1 MTDISTVAAL
11 AVSTSTLK
19 KLVFS
24 KPVADGAL
32 KLSVRLVEHR
42 GRRMLACEYSL
53 VGDTVS
59 QKNLPGDAIA
69 ALIEEE
75 KQAFAQINLI
85 TTAGDAEYKRTKKGE
100 VLLGTDKLYK
110 RLSGGTQSF
119 ENAVGAL
126 MNEKRRILK
135 GDEAFLISL
144 GISDAAGRVHDKR
157 QAKFRQINKFLEY
170 LEDVYERL
178 PREGRLNVYDLC
190 CGKSYLSFAV
200 YHYLTAIRHREVYML
215 GIDLKRDVI
224 AFCAERAS
232 ELGYSG
238 MHFVCDDITNTPPS
252 IKPDL
257 VISLHACDVA
267 TDIVLDTAVR
277 LGAGVILSTPCCQ
290 RELSRLIS
298 YPELAFVTRYPKL
311 KRALCDTLTDALR
324 LERLSAL
331 GYEVSAT
338 ELVDPEDTPK
348 NTLIIA
354 TRRGGKNARAAAE
367 YNALVSRITGEGKD
381 YIGLIKNEEDL

>member
-59 QKNLPGDAIA
+59 QKNLPTDEIG

-75 KQAFAQINLI
+75 KQAFCQINLI

-100 VLLGTDKLYK
+100 VLLGTNKLYK

-119 ENAVGAL
+119 ESAVGAL

-144 GISDAAGRVHDKR
+144 CISDASGRVHDKR

-170 LEDVYERL
+170 LEDVYEKL
-178 PREGRLNVYDLC
+178 PSSGRLNVYDLC

-200 YHYLTAIRHREVYML
+200 YHYLTAIRGREVYML

-224 AFCAERAS
+224 AFCQEKAG

-238 MHFVCDDITNTPPS
+238 MQFVCDDITNTPPDV
-252 IKPDL
+252 KPDL

-298 YPELAFVTRYPKL
+298 YPELDFVTRYPKL

-324 LERLSAL
+324 LERLCAL

-354 TRRGGKNARAAAE
+354 TRRGGRNARAVAE
-367 YNALVSRITGEGKD
+367 YNSLISRITGEGGN